1 MRAGAATL
9 VSAAGPQPLPGATG
23 IGLRAQHHA
32 DVLSQSPAVGWFEA
46 HSENYFADGGSQ
58 RYFLGRVRER
68 YPLSLHGVGLSLG
81 GTDPLDREHLRR
93 LRRLVRDFEPA
104 LVSEHA
110 SWSAYGGRHYND
122 LLPLPYT
129 EESLLNLVQRV
140 SAVQD
145 FLGRQIL
152 VENVSSYLEYRCS
165 EMKEP
170 EFLAALASE
179 SGCGLLLD
187 VNNVYVSAQNH
198 GFCAYRYLDALPRR
212 AVGEIHLAGHARVE
226 RGGHE
231 ILIDDHGGPVCEAVW
246 ELYAAAV
253 ARFGHVPTLIEWDTA
268 LPPLATLV
276 AEARRAD
283 VVRSRVHDLAA

>member
-1 MRAGAATL
+1 MGPGANIAFP
-9 VSAAGPQPLPGATG
+9 AAPQPLPGAAG

-32 DVLSQSPAVGWFEA
+32 DVLAQTPRVGWFEA
-46 HSENYFADGGSQ
+46 HSENYFADGGAQ
-58 RYFLGRVRER
+58 LHFLAKVRER

-110 SWSAYGGRHYND
+110 SWSAYAGIHYND

-129 EESLLNLVQRV
+129 EESLRNLVNRV
-140 SAVQD
+140 RDVQD
-145 FLGRQIL
+145 FLGRRIL

-165 EMKEP
+165 ELKEW
-170 EFLAALASE
+170 EFLAALADE

-187 VNNVYVSAQNH
+187 VNNVYVAARNH
-198 GFCAYRYLDALPRR
+198 GFDAHRYLELLPRR
-212 AVGEIHLAGHARVE
+212 TVGEIHLAGHARVLRAGRE
-226 RGGHE
+226 L
-231 ILIDDHGGPVCEAVW
+231 LIDDHGGPVADAVW
-246 ELYAAAV
+246 ELYAAAI
-253 ARFGHVPTLIEWDTA
+253 ARFGHVPTLVEWDTS

-276 AEARRAD
+276 AEAHRAD
-283 VVRSRVHDLAA
+283 LVRSRAHARAA

>member
-1 MRAGAATL
+1 MPADVPVSVTAA
-9 VSAAGPQPLPGATG
+9 PQPLPGAAG

-32 DVLSQSPAVGWFEA
+32 DVLADAPRVGWFEA

-58 RYFLGRVRER
+58 VHFLGRVRER

-110 SWSAYGGRHYND
+110 SWSAYGGRHFND

-129 EESLLNLVQRV
+129 EESLRNLVDRV
-140 SAVQD
+140 RHVQD
-145 FLGRQIL
+145 HLGRQIL

-165 EMKEP
+165 DMKEP
-170 EFLAALASE
+170 EFLAALAQE

-187 VNNVYVSAQNH
+187 VNNVYVSASNH
-198 GFCAYRYLDALPRR
+198 GFDPRAYLEALPRR
-212 AVGEIHLAGHARVE
+212 AIGELHLAGHARVE
-226 RGGHE
+226 RAGRE
-231 ILIDDHGGPVCEAVW
+231 LLIDDHGGPVCEAVW
-246 ELYAAAV
+246 SLYAAAV

-276 AEARRAD
+276 AEAQRAD
-283 VVRSRVHDLAA
+283 LIRTRTHALAA